1 MDLIIAIR
9 AKLLKIVNR
18 TECKSMRVS
27 RIVAVPVVGGTLLM
41 MHLFVE
47 EALKL
52 IGSSAIGT
60 IHS

>member
-1 MDLIIAIR
+1 MQID
-9 AKLLKIVNR
+9 
-18 TECKSMRVS
+18 ES